1 MDWTSIFSQH
11 NPRPGALASEIVLLA
26 DTIFLPLS
34 IAEMRDAQTQ
44 SARIDPTK
52 WQLPDAELP
61 ASFLDFLQFSNG
73 GDFGNGERWFQFF
86 PALDSK
92 HGLRAMLLA
101 YEFPEY
107 MPLALPFAFN
117 GGGTFYAFDLRRKA
131 IDGEYPVVA
140 SHASCLGW
148 NSDDHW
154 LVAPTF
160 RQACSGTTN
169 IDSREGDV

>member
-1 MDWTSIFSQH
+1 MDWKSIFSQRT
-11 NPRPGALASEIVLLA
+11 PRPGALASEIERLVNS
-26 DTIFLPLS
+26 IFMPLS
-34 IAEMRDAQTQ
+34 AAEISDVHAQ
-44 SARIDPTK
+44 SERIDPTK
-52 WQLPDAELP
+52 WQFPNAELP
-61 ASFLDFLQFSNG
+61 ASFLEFLQFSNG
-73 GDFGNGERWFQFF
+73 GDFGNGDRWFQFF
-86 PALDSK
+86 SALDAK

-101 YEFPEY
+101 YEFPQY

-117 GGGTFYAFDLRRKA
+117 GGGTFYAFDFRREA

-154 LVAPTF
+154 FVAPTF
-160 RQACSGTTN
+160 RQACAGTTN